1 MQTTL
6 EQIRKR
12 DGRIVPYDPQ
22 RIAQSIAKATGA
34 VHGIDP
40 ALSDSLALSVTSM
53 VERHADSGLA
63 TVEQIQDAIEAVL
76 IEAGLP
82 RAAKAFILY
91 RARRS
96 RIREGKSELM
106 LAVTDVLSS
115 EDPGLPPGS
124 PAGKLWAVGAAAS
137 QEYYLKRLL
146 PEEDAVAHLRGEIH
160 VESLESY
167 AKAPAVLL
175 APIAH
180 LLSNGLRT
188 PWTSLAPTRDPRAAA
203 HRLALAIQAA
213 ATEVAGSLALDPL
226 DTVLGTWLAEADDA
240 AVREAVAML
249 LQTLAMPASRADSP
263 VPVTIAFGADPSPAA
278 RRVAC
283 ALLAAARDGEPL
295 LSPTLVMRLRPGV
308 NLNPGDPN
316 HDLFEA
322 AVALASRRMM
332 PLFAFGDEPI
342 LAGGVRLAPDR
353 FGAAP
358 EGRSVVASV
367 AINLPRIAFL
377 ARRDHQAFDSQLL
390 QVLDL
395 AGRHLAYRMHVLSQ
409 LKARELPLLM
419 RQGLHAGTEGLGPND
434 PVGFAL
440 RHGQLNITFVGLAE
454 ALTLAFGAHHGEAA
468 AAQERGLA
476 VMRLMSETVAAMA
489 ERHDLNIVLSGQ
501 PSDEAAVRFASL
513 DRRDFGPHA
522 GVTDRSAYSASYLL
536 PSDFPTTLARRLAR
550 ESAYHRFCPGGNGIL
565 IARGATSPEENA
577 EQIRRMQAE
586 GIGLLG
592 FGDALDVC
600 QACGR
605 EQLNLGPETGDCH
618 CGGRDWR
625 RIRRPSVSLALWKCL
640 CPDRQAE
647 LQARR
652 TDLPPL

>member
-22 RIAQSIAKATGA
+22 RIAQAIAKATGA

-40 ALSDSLALSVTSM
+40 ALSESLALSVTSM
-53 VERHADSGLA
+53 VERHSDSGLA

-106 LAVTDVLSS
+106 LAVNDVLTA
-115 EDPGLPPGS
+115 EDPALPPGS

-146 PEEDAVAHLRGEIH
+146 PEEDAVAHMRGEIH

-167 AKAPAVLL
+167 AKAPAALL
-175 APIAH
+175 APLSH
-180 LLSNGLRT
+180 LLAHGLRT
-188 PWTSLAPTRDPRAAA
+188 PWAALAPTRAPHAAA
-203 HRLALAIQAA
+203 HRLALAVQAA
-213 ATEVAGSLALDPL
+213 ASEVAGAIALDPL
-226 DTVLGTWLAEADDA
+226 DTALGAWLSEAGDDTL
-240 AVREAVAML
+240 REAVATL
-249 LQTLAMPASRADSP
+249 LQALAMPSARGDAP

-278 RRVAC
+278 RRVAF
-283 ALLAAARDGEPL
+283 ALLDAARDAEPL
-295 LSPTLVMRLRPGV
+295 LSPSLVMRLRPGV

-316 HDLFEA
+316 HDLFQA
-322 AVALASRRMM
+322 AVELASRRMT
-332 PLFAFGDEPI
+332 PLFAFGDEPV
-342 LAGGVRLAPDR
+342 LDGGMRLAPDR

-358 EGRSVVASV
+358 EGRTVVASV

-377 ARRDHQAFDSQLL
+377 ARRDHQAFDSQLM

-434 PVGFAL
+434 PVGIAL
-440 RHGQLNITFVGLAE
+440 RHGQLNITFVGLSE
-454 ALTLAFGAHHGEAA
+454 ALTLAFGAHHGEEA

-476 VMRLMSETVAAMA
+476 VVRLMRDTVEAMA
-489 ERHDLNIVLSGQ
+489 ERHDLNMVLSAQ
-501 PSDEAAVRFASL
+501 ASDEAAVRFATL
-513 DRRDFGPHA
+513 DRRDFGSHA
-522 GVTDRSAYSASYLL
+522 GVTDRSAYTASFLL
-536 PSDFPTTLARRLAR
+536 PADFATSLARRLAR
-550 ESAYHRFCPGGNGIL
+550 EGAYHRFCPGGNGLL
-565 IARGATSPEENA
+565 IARGASTPAENA
-577 EQIRRMQAE
+577 ERIRDMQAE
-586 GIGLLG
+586 GAGLLG

-600 QACGR
+600 EACGR
-605 EQLNLGPETGDCH
+605 EQLASASEAPECA

-625 RIRRPSVSLALWKCL
+625 RIRRPSVALSLWNCL
-640 CPDRQAE
+640 CPERQAE
-647 LQARR
+647 LQARCA
-652 TDLPPL
+652 DLPAL